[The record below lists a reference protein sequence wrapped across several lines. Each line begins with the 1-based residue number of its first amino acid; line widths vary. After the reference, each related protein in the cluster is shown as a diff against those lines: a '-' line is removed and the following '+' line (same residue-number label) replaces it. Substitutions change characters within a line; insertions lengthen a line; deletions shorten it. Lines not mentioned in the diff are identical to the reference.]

1 MAAVKQTQDLKC
13 TLYHDIVNNRMLT
26 NMLKK
31 WLGKIYQLCYNHK
44 QLYMPEDR
52 NFNMYFQQEK
62 NPQAMCGYIDIT
74 IQNLIDMIDIQDK
87 GYNQRT
93 LLTAI
98 YRFARVYAKVIW
110 DFVHYK
116 STLDEVWNAM
126 GAADVIDKGELKRHM
141 LFVLQKHGITL
152 SGMNANPVDALK
164 KTFIP
169 DLNKFLSD
177 TTYPCLM
184 TSITQPIGFDPVGL
198 WMTGYSEKARQ
209 NNNPY
214 NDNKRTII
222 EDLTKCGTALCQQE
236 LKYTT
241 DPKTWITG
249 AVMFSVNPN
258 SNFAKLAEKYKK
270 FTRCGPSCTTQMMLD
285 CALLFGMDP
294 YHVLFTLLPWMELT
308 KDHSL
313 FEICLA
319 ADAYLPFDKYVL
331 VQESGPQK
339 NDKEEYNFIVNLY
352 NRIFG
357 KQLSQAGG
365 KRKKKVASKGG
376 YAVGPRKQS
385 NTVTKAL
392 NKGGF
397 DAKEALNQ
405 FYMEEERRKRAA
417 DEASTRLADV
427 PFQHDYKFEYKSEEQ
442 DTTTSIDIE
451 TIKAMLVKLDEEL
464 PPPAKPVEP
473 AKLAEQISP
482 GPEDLAVLAACL
494 ENCIGTANR

>member
-1 MAAVKQTQDLKC
+1 MAAVQQTQNLKC

-44 QLYMPEDR
+44 QLYMPADT

-93 LLTAI
+93 LLTTI

-152 SGMNANPVDALK
+152 SGMNADPVDALK

-169 DLNKFLSD
+169 DLNMFLSD

-222 EDLTKCGTALCQQE
+222 NKLTGCSTALCQQE

-331 VQESGPQK
+331 VEESGPQK
-339 NDKEEYNFIVNLY
+339 NDKEEYNFIVKLY

-357 KQLSQAGG
+357 KQLLQAGG
-365 KRKKKVASKGG
+365 KRKKKVVSKRGG
-376 YAVGPRKQS
+376 NSSVLS
-385 NTVTKAL
+385 
-392 NKGGF
+392 GF
-397 DAKEALNQ
+397 NAKDNPKIMNYLKREA
-405 FYMEEERRKRAA
+405 EEERRKRAA

-482 GPEDLAVLAACL
+482 SPEDLAVLAACL
-494 ENCIGTANR
+494 EKCIGTANR